1 MLSIVLK
8 LSYYDKTTHIMKLK
22 IPMIDESI
30 FREYDIRG
38 VVPSQINEASI
49 GSISYAIAKK
59 CKDENIAEIALGRDG
74 RLSGEQII
82 NLLSRELQSLGI
94 NIINIGV
101 VTSPLLYYAAKQLP
115 SKSGIMITGSHN
127 PKEYNG
133 FKIVINDLPISGLE
147 ILSLISEAP
156 VTKKNTGK
164 EIHKKD
170 LMDEYIQEV
179 LQQSKVKQKKLKVV
193 LDCGNGSAGE
203 IAPMLIRSLGYE
215 VIELFCEIDGNFP
228 NHHPD
233 PGKVDNLQDLIK
245 AVKENSA
252 DVGIAF
258 DGDGDRLGV
267 ITENGEIIFPDQL
280 MMIFAKDVLKNHP
293 GKEIIFDV
301 KCTNLL
307 SNIILEAGGIPLMSP
322 TGHFHIKNALKKTNA
337 PLAGEM
343 SGHIFFNDQWHGF
356 DDGHYSAFRLL
367 EIMENLNAPLSS
379 IFNQLPKA
387 CSTPELNINVDEKIK
402 FKIIEDFVSKSEF
415 QDGSKVTIDG
425 LRVDFNDGWG
435 LIRASNTTPKL
446 VLRFEA
452 NSPSRLQEIKNM
464 FLNQLKLIDE
474 SIHIDIS

>member
-1 MLSIVLK
+1 
-8 LSYYDKTTHIMKLK
+8 
-22 IPMIDESI
+22 MIDESI

-38 VVPSQINEASI
+38 IVPSQVNEASI
-49 GSISYAIAKK
+49 RSISHAIAKK
-59 CKDENIAEIALGRDG
+59 CNDENINELALGRDG
-74 RLSGEQII
+74 RLSGEKIL
-82 NLLSRELQSLGI
+82 NLLSKELQSIGI
-94 NIINIGV
+94 NVVNVGI
-101 VTSPLLYYAAKQLP
+101 VTSPLLYFAAKQLP

-127 PKEYNG
+127 PKNYNG
-133 FKIVINDLPISGLE
+133 FKMVINDSPISGLE
-147 ILSLISEAP
+147 ILSLLSNKPIRKKDAGKE
-156 VTKKNTGK
+156 VYKKN
-164 EIHKKD
+164 
-170 LMDEYIQEV
+170 LMDEYIKEV
-179 LQQSKVKQKKLKVV
+179 LSQSLKKPKKIKVV

-203 IAPMLIRSLGYE
+203 IAPKLIRSLGYE
-215 VIELFCEIDGNFP
+215 VIELYCDIDGNFP

-233 PGKVDNLQDLIK
+233 PGQVENLQDLIQ

-267 ITENGEIIFPDQL
+267 VTEKGDIIFPDQL

-293 GKEIIFDV
+293 GREIIFDV

-307 SNIILEAGGIPLMSP
+307 RNIINEAGGIALMSP
-322 TGHFHIKNALKKTNA
+322 TGHFHIKNTLKKTNA

-367 EIMENLNAPLSS
+367 EIMNSLDVPLSS
-379 IFNQLPKA
+379 ILNQLPKA
-387 CSTPELNINVDEKIK
+387 FSTPELNINVEEEKK
-402 FKIIEDFVSKSEF
+402 FKIIKDFINKAKFEG
-415 QDGSKVTIDG
+415 GSKVTIDG
-425 LRVDFNDGWG
+425 LRVDFDDGWG

-452 NSPSRLQEIKNM
+452 KTPSRLKEIKNI

-474 SIHIDIS
+474 TIQIDIS

>member
-1 MLSIVLK
+1 
-8 LSYYDKTTHIMKLK
+8 
-22 IPMIDESI
+22 MIDESI

-38 VVPSQINEASI
+38 IVPSQVNEASI
-49 GSISYAIAKK
+49 RSISHAIAKK
-59 CKDENIAEIALGRDG
+59 CNDENINELALGRDG
-74 RLSGEQII
+74 RLSGEKIL
-82 NLLSRELQSLGI
+82 NLLSKELQSIGI
-94 NIINIGV
+94 NVVNVGI
-101 VTSPLLYYAAKQLP
+101 VTSPLLYFAAKQLP

-127 PKEYNG
+127 PKNYNG
-133 FKIVINDLPISGLE
+133 FKMVINDSPISGLE
-147 ILSLISEAP
+147 ILSLLSNKPIRKKDAGKE
-156 VTKKNTGK
+156 VYKKN
-164 EIHKKD
+164 
-170 LMDEYIQEV
+170 LMDDYIKEV
-179 LQQSKVKQKKLKVV
+179 LSQSLKKPKKIKVV

-203 IAPMLIRSLGYE
+203 IAPKLIRSLGYE
-215 VIELFCEIDGNFP
+215 VIELYCDIDGNFP

-233 PGKVDNLQDLIK
+233 PGQVENLQDLIQ

-267 ITENGEIIFPDQL
+267 VTEKGDIIFPDQL

-293 GKEIIFDV
+293 GREIIFDV

-307 SNIILEAGGIPLMSP
+307 SNIINEAGGIAIMSP
-322 TGHFHIKNALKKTNA
+322 TGHFHIKNTLKKTNA

-367 EIMENLNAPLSS
+367 EIMNSLDVPLSS
-379 IFNQLPKA
+379 ILNQLPKA
-387 CSTPELNINVDEKIK
+387 FSTPELNINVEEEKKFEIIK
-402 FKIIEDFVSKSEF
+402 DFVNKAKFEG
-415 QDGSKVTIDG
+415 GSKVTIDG
-425 LRVDFNDGWG
+425 LRVDFDDGWG

-452 NSPSRLQEIKNM
+452 KTPSRLKEIKNI

-474 SIHIDIS
+474 TIQIDIS